1 MIVAYKLIISL
12 PRSSDTFLPLKNIT
26 NKMPRIRRP
35 KATAPATIPTNSPT
49 AMFFSSSILGGV
61 KSAANNPYSHSKN
74 V

>member
-1 MIVAYKLIISL
+1 MPACKSSPLR
-12 PRSSDTFLPLKNIT
+12 PRSSDTFLPLMNIT

-61 KSAANNPYSHSKN
+61 KLGSTDIAAISGP
-74 V
+74 